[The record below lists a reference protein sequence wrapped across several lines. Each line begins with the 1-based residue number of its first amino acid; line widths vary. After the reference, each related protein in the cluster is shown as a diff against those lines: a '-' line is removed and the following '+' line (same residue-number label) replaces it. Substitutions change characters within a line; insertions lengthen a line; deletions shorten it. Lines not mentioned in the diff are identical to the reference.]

1 MNANELANELEGYGV
16 VYVKFEYRKQAATM
30 LRQQQAEIEALKK
43 SCLDEIFKRTYA
55 NQSAKVMEGY
65 WQEAQAEIEAL
76 KLQLHTTLTNRDLR
90 TYDGKTEMKNEPVAW
105 AVWEGRPHD
114 LFFTKEEADE
124 LCRLKGG
131 DAKSIPLYTHPVK
144 ELTDEEIM
152 VLYEEYIETQYASES
167 NVLGFGRAILRKAI
181 EK

>member
-1 MNANELANELEGYGV
+1 
-16 VYVKFEYRKQAATM
+16 M
-30 LRQQQAEIEALKK
+30 LRQQQAEIKALKK

-90 TYDGKTEMKNEPVAW
+90 TYDGKA
-105 AVWEGRPHD
+105 
-114 LFFTKEEADE
+114 
-124 LCRLKGG
+124 
-131 DAKSIPLYTHPVK
+131 
-144 ELTDEEIM
+144 
-152 VLYEEYIETQYASES
+152 Q
-167 NVLGFGRAILRKAI
+167 